1 MTHADVQDRGD
12 GSYLVSY
19 LPRREGIHEVS
30 VTLRGRQIRHSPFH
44 PMVTWL
50 HNLFFFY

>member
-1 MTHADVQDRGD
+1 MTHADVQDKGD

-19 LPRREGIHEVS
+19 RPRREGIHEVA

-44 PMVTWL
+44 PMV
-50 HNLFFFY
+50 NFVSSKA